1 VSRNRPS
8 YIFCHCLCVCVIN
21 MPYVFSPTTRQVFI
35 HFHVIFIYY
44 TFFTSTQ
51 SDMDFTR
58 SHTTH
63 DTCFQRH
70 FNIIFENMNK
80 HISNMSCFSSIRIHQ
95 PHMFNVFTIIRTF
108 FLITSNNLHT
118 RHMFFAY
125 TFHYLSY
132 TNAHKRHVTCLS
144 CHFKP
149 VSGFIQPLKHTLH
162 VYDVFLYY
170 PKL

>member
-1 VSRNRPS
+1 MSRNPPS
-8 YIFCHCLCVCVIN
+8 YIFSHCLCVCVIN

-35 HFHVIFIYY
+35 HLHIIFIYY

-51 SDMDFTR
+51 SDMDCCR

-63 DTCFQRH
+63 DTCFRRH
-70 FNIIFENMNK
+70 FTYILENMNK
-80 HISNMSCFSSIRIHQ
+80 HISNMSCFSSIRKHQ

-108 FLITSNNLHT
+108 FLSTSNNLHT
-118 RHMFFAY
+118 RHMFFGY

-144 CHFKP
+144 CHFQL
-149 VSGFIQPLKHTLH
+149 VSGYIQPLKHTLH
-162 VYDVFLYY
+162 V
-170 PKL
+170 